1 MGIHASHTGDEVQRS
16 KPDAAV
22 YEKAALALGVQPN
35 ECVCVESSTTGLQA
49 ALRWRVRLSLLCSI
63 MIKG

>member
-49 ALRWRVRLSLLCSI
+49 ALR
-63 MIKG
+63 